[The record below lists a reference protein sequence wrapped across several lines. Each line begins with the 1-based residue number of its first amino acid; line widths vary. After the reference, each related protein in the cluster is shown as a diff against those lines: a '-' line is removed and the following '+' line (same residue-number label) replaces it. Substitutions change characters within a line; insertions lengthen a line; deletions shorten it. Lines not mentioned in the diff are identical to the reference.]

1 MSGALTE
8 QRRRVIAAEIE
19 VAYATAALSAPSA
32 FPKGTLE
39 RFAEAEDRHEAL
51 VNAEAA
57 LLRERAALSELEKT
71 L

>member
-1 MSGALTE
+1 MSVHD

-32 FPKGTLE
+32 FPKDTLE
-39 RFAEAEDRHEAL
+39 RFAEAEDRYEAL
-51 VNAEAA
+51 ANAEAA
-57 LLRERAALSELEKT
+57 LRREKAALSEQEKT